1 MAVSLTKAAVQ
12 QAQTL
17 LQEKDAIWL
26 RLAIR
31 GGGCSGMMYHID
43 WVQSPEE
50 RDKTFDC
57 DGINVCVDRKSYLY
71 LNGTELDYEVSL
83 VRQAF
88 VFNNPMASRSCSCG
102 ESFMV

>member
-1 MAVSLTKAAVQ
+1 MAVSLTPAA
-12 QAQTL
+12 ADRARTL
-17 LQEKDAIWL
+17 LTEKGASWL

-31 GGGCSGMMYHID
+31 GGGCSGMMYHMD
-43 WVQSPEE
+43 WVEAPQDL
-50 RDKTFDC
+50 DKTFDC
-57 DGINVCVDRKSYLY
+57 EGVQVCVDRKSYLY

-88 VFNNPMASRSCSCG
+88 VFNNPMAERSCSCG